1 MVHSW
6 YSIFSTVIKKTD
18 LLSEILRF
26 DFCET
31 LRPFAK
37 ITAFDSAYAKSTI
50 QDETVRW
57 LYVYVNPFMWT
68 RLQFAVNLVSDSLN
82 I

>member
-37 ITAFDSAYAKSTI
+37 ITVFDSAYAKSSI
-50 QDETVRW
+50 QNETVRW
-57 LYVYVNPFMWT
+57 LSVYVNPLTVRGELRF
-68 RLQFAVNLVSDSLN
+68 RFPEYLKR
-82 I
+82 